1 MHNQSSKII
10 YKSQLST
17 FNLILMI
24 LGSLF
29 LIGIGIKF
37 LLYTQESG
45 INWVIVFP
53 LGFIFLGGLIASNA
67 LVLCSAAIT
76 KDYLI
81 LNYPFIG
88 RKKSIEWKSISDAGM
103 KFVTTKSSGSD
114 YSFRT
119 GKEIRLFSNGKN
131 YRITTFAIK
140 EPEKLILELKKRLDS
155 SLKTKMKNEYRKTER
170 KFWKDEDEY
179 RNWMMKIVL
188 PICLII
194 LVLLWILK
202 K

>member
-53 LGFIFLGGLIASNA
+53 LGFIFLGGLIVSNT

-179 RNWMMKIVL
+179 QNWMMKIVL

>member
-1 MHNQSSKII
+1 MSNQSSKIL
-10 YKSQLST
+10 YKSKLST

-24 LGSLF
+24 FGSLF

-37 LLYTQESG
+37 LLDTQESG
-45 INWVIVFP
+45 INWAIVFP
-53 LGFIFLGGLIASNA
+53 LGFIFLGGLIASNT
-67 LVLCSAAIT
+67 LILCSVAIT
-76 KDYLI
+76 KDFLI
-81 LNYPFIG
+81 LNYPLIG

-103 KFVTTKSSGSD
+103 RFITTKSSGSD

-131 YRITTFAIK
+131 HRITTFTIK
-140 EPEKLILELKKRLDS
+140 DPEKLILELKKRLDS
-155 SLKTKMKNEYRKTER
+155 SLKTKMKKEYKETER
-170 KFWKDEDEY
+170 EFWKGENDY

-194 LVLLWILK
+194 LALLWILK

>member
-1 MHNQSSKII
+1 MPYQSSKII
-10 YKSQLST
+10 YKSELST
-17 FNLILMI
+17 INLVLMI
-24 LGSLF
+24 FGSLF

-37 LLYTQESG
+37 LLDTQESG

-53 LGFIFLGGLIASNA
+53 LGFIFLGGLIASNT
-67 LVLCSAAIT
+67 LILCSVAIT
-76 KDYLI
+76 KDLLI
-81 LNYPFIG
+81 LNYPMIG

-103 KFVTTKSSGSD
+103 RFITTKSSGSD

-140 EPEKLILELKKRLDS
+140 DPEKLILELKKRLDS
-155 SLKTKMKNEYRKTER
+155 SLKTKMKNEYRETER
-170 KFWKDEDEY
+170 EFWKSEDDY

-194 LVLLWILK
+194 LALLWILK

>member
-1 MHNQSSKII
+1 MPDQRSKII
-10 YKSQLST
+10 YKSQLSA

-24 LGSLF
+24 FGSLF
-29 LIGIGIKF
+29 LIGIGTKF
-37 LLYTQESG
+37 LLDTQKSG
-45 INWVIVFP
+45 INWVIIFP
-53 LGFIFLGGLIASNA
+53 LGFIFLGGLIELNT
-67 LVLCSAAIT
+67 LNICSVAIT
-76 KDYLI
+76 KDFLI
-81 LNYPFIG
+81 LNYPLIG
-88 RKKSIEWKSISDAGM
+88 RKKNVEWKSISDAGM
-103 KFVTTKSSGSD
+103 RFITTKSSGSD

-140 EPEKLILELKKRLDS
+140 EPEKLILEMKKRLDS
-155 SLKTKMKNEYRKTER
+155 NLKAKMKKEYRETER
-170 KFWKDEDEY
+170 KFWKDEDDY

>member
-1 MHNQSSKII
+1 MPNQNSKII
-10 YKSQLST
+10 FKSQLST
-17 FNLILMI
+17 FNLVLMI
-24 LGSLF
+24 FGSLF
-29 LIGIGIKF
+29 LNGIGIKF
-37 LLYTQESG
+37 LLDTQESG

-53 LGFIFLGGLIASNA
+53 LGFIFLGGLIASNT
-67 LVLCSAAIT
+67 LILCSVTIT
-76 KDYLI
+76 KDFLI
-81 LNYPFIG
+81 LNYPLIR

-103 KFVTTKSSGSD
+103 RLITTKSNGSD

-140 EPEKLILELKKRLDS
+140 DPEKLILELKKRLDS
-155 SLKTKMKNEYRKTER
+155 SLKTKMKNEYRETER
-170 KFWKDEDEY
+170 EFWKSEDNY

-188 PICLII
+188 PICLMI
-194 LVLLWILK
+194 LAFLWILK